1 MAVNL
6 GARLARLK
14 PQSGFPALS
23 DPRVAVFM
31 AMPQRF
37 SSLLPRSARQAAMW
51 TTGGVLSLGSL
62 IGASSPAI
70 AIDAPVAPPAL
81 SAPASATTT
90 PPQPPSLPAP
100 TTTSLASTRQIV
112 LELGK
117 RTISLL
123 EGDKVLGSWPVA
135 IGDPSTPTPTGAF
148 TVRNKVLNPQYQST
162 KSGKN
167 NPTIGPNGPLG
178 DRWIG
183 FHTSGI
189 NQFGIHGTPP
199 AWEWTVTSRAAVS
212 HGCVRMLTPHVRQ
225 LFDQVDVGTPVIV
238 KR

>member
-1 MAVNL
+1 MA
-6 GARLARLK
+6 
-14 PQSGFPALS
+14 
-23 DPRVAVFM
+23 
-31 AMPQRF
+31 
-37 SSLLPRSARQAAMW
+37 SLLRLIRRSAPSAGALFSGGAAVLGGLMLSAGSAAALEAPPPLPVSTAV
-51 TTGGVLSLGSL
+51 TTTV
-62 IGASSPAI
+62 
-70 AIDAPVAPPAL
+70 APVPAASQPAAPTQPA
-81 SAPASATTT
+81 A
-90 PPQPPSLPAP
+90 

-123 EGDKVLGSWPVA
+123 EGGKVLGSWPVA
-135 IGDPSTPTPTGAF
+135 IGDPTTPTPTGSF
-148 TVRNKVLNPQYQST
+148 SVRNKVVNPQYQST

-183 FHTSGI
+183 FHTSGP

-199 AWEWTVTSRAAVS
+199 AWEWTVKQREAVS
-212 HGCVRMLTPHVRQ
+212 HGCVRMLTPHVRY
-225 LFDQVDVGTPVIV
+225 LFDQVDVGTPVLV

>member
-1 MAVNL
+1 MTAPADVLSIAAMVFLPLINRP
-6 GARLARLK
+6 ARLRRAMF
-14 PQSGFPALS
+14 SGGAVLLGGLMLSAGPVGALET
-23 DPRVAVFM
+23 PK
-31 AMPQRF
+31 
-37 SSLLPRSARQAAMW
+37 
-51 TTGGVLSLGSL
+51 
-62 IGASSPAI
+62 
-70 AIDAPVAPPAL
+70 APPPL
-81 SAPASATTT
+81 PAPAASAT
-90 PPQPPSLPAP
+90 PNSAAAIPPSTDQPAA

-112 LELGK
+112 LELGR

-135 IGDPSTPTPTGAF
+135 IGDPATPTPTGTF
-148 TVRNKVLNPQYQST
+148 SVRNKVINPQYQST

-183 FHTSGI
+183 FHTNGD

-199 AWEWTVTSRAAVS
+199 AWEWTVKQREAVS
-212 HGCVRMLTPHVRQ
+212 HGCVRMLTPHVRY
-225 LFDQVDVGTPVIV
+225 LFERVDVGTPVIV